1 MWRRPADAKQP
12 RLPLLAGSKRWPE
25 AAWPVRSTVA
35 RCFQHLGLVS
45 ARRHVRRPGP
55 AGPPGAPMDAPNA
68 VWTTDYKG
76 QFKLGDG
83 QYCFPLTVA
92 DGYSR
97 LLLAC
102 QALTSTQLVE
112 ACVQNAKQS

>member
-1 MWRRPADAKQP
+1 
-12 RLPLLAGSKRWPE
+12 
-25 AAWPVRSTVA
+25 
-35 RCFQHLGLVS
+35 
-45 ARRHVRRPGP
+45 
-55 AGPPGAPMDAPNA
+55 MDAPNA

-102 QALTSTQLVE
+102 QALTSTRLVE
-112 ACVQNAKQS
+112 ARVQNAKQS